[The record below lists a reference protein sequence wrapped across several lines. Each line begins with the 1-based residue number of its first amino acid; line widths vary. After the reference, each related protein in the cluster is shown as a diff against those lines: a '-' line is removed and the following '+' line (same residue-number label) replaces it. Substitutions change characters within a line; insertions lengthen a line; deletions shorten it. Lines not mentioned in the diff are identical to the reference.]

1 MIRKEPEKEAEQ
13 KKPLE
18 IMVEMDYDEYREN
31 RNRPG
36 GEK

>member
-1 MIRKEPEKEAEQ
+1 MIGKEPEEEAEQ

-18 IMVEMDYDEYREN
+18 IIVEMHYDEYREN